1 MESHANHIHK
11 APGHGWK
18 HYFYEFL
25 MLFLAVFCGFLSE
38 NMRETRINRER
49 EVLLMES
56 MIKNLEQDT
65 AQVNL
70 SLKDTA
76 RFAGMDSLIG
86 ILQLRTIKK
95 MDQDKA
101 FRLLNYYAVNY
112 EATSSFAT
120 KSTLTQLNS
129 GGNMWLV
136 RKQIVV
142 DSLNRLDITL
152 AGLNDQFKAFT
163 NSMDKS
169 YNIEDQIFDFYYYKH
184 RKEKAVFMTDDISLI
199 HQCANSILM
208 QKLIYLNYFYML
220 TAYSEQCTRLIKLIK
235 KEYHI

>member
-76 RFAGMDSLIG
+76 RFAGMDSLID
-86 ILQLRTIKK
+86 ILQLRTTKK

-101 FRLLNYYAVNY
+101 LWLLNSAFNY

-142 DSLNRLDITL
+142 DSLNSLDITL
-152 AGLNDQFKAFT
+152 VALNEQFKTFT

-169 YNIEDQIFDFYYYKH
+169 YNIEAQIFDFYYYKH
-184 RKEKAVFMTDDISLI
+184 RKKKAVFMTDDLTLI
-199 HQCANSILM
+199 HQCANSILL
-208 QKLIYLNYFYML
+208 QKLIYRTYLYML